1 MGLNS
6 GGSSNRTYLSI
17 SDGKIAKRVPEGTSG
32 AIKCN
37 SKDGTKVWYEQRF
50 SSLSGYI
57 TDVFKRV
64 SEQGYGDQLC
74 IVLKDGEE
82 EYQIQMPW
90 SSRYSSGFF
99 LSMPNIDA
107 GKEITLSPW
116 AKEIDGKKKTMLYL
130 RHGQEDIKWFW
141 TRETPGDM
149 PEMKQIK
156 VKGQVVWDDSERQE
170 FFEKYLE
177 EKFKPSIS
185 AADGMKKAEKF
196 MQKLDAKGKNNL
208 EPNDEIGRAHV

>member
-1 MGLNS
+1 MGLNQ

-17 SDGKIAKRVPEGTSG
+17 SDGKIAKRVPEGTAGS
-32 AIKCN
+32 IKCM
-37 SKDGTKVWYEQRF
+37 SKDGTKVWYEVRY

-57 TDVFKRV
+57 TDAFKRV

-74 IVLKDGEE
+74 LVLKDGEE

-107 GKEITLSPW
+107 GKEITLTPW

-130 RHGQEDIKWFW
+130 RHGQEDIKWAW
-141 TRETPGDM
+141 TKDNPGNM
-149 PEMKQIK
+149 PEMKQVK
-156 VKGQVVWDDSERQE
+156 VKGQVVWDDSDRQE
-170 FFEKYLE
+170 FFEKHLNDI
-177 EKFKPSIS
+177 FLPQI
-185 AADGMKKAEKF
+185 KAVRTIN
-196 MQKLDAKGKNNL
+196 KLDSKATEYVEHPGDDDL
-208 EPNDEIGRAHV
+208 PF